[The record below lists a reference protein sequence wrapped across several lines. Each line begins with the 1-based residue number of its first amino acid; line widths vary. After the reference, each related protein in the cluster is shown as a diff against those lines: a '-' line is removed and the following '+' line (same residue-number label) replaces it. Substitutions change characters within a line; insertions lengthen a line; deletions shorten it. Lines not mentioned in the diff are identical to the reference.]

1 MKKINELIND
11 LVKVKNKYN
20 EVIQPSVSNK
30 QLGELDKLF
39 TEQFSVNLSEIYKNI
54 LQITN
59 GFNENGVFLYGSETA
74 LIIGYDDVFLSGIID
89 SNLNW
94 HTNEDFAKFIFYA
107 DSDLYLFVQEI
118 ETKVFSFRPRDNFDE
133 VLLETTDDEL
143 FFQIILECAL
153 EGGIE
158 EKYCE

>member
-1 MKKINELIND
+1 MRSIIEKSKSIIKLNHEIGYKINQPITIEL
-11 LVKVKNKYN
+11 LGRLEKYMV
-20 EVIQPSVSNK
+20 EKFSISVPNSLK
-30 QLGELDKLF
+30 E
-39 TEQFSVNLSEIYKNI
+39 I
-54 LQITN
+54 LQISN
-59 GFNENGVFLYGSETA
+59 GLNYDGVFLYGLSEKA
-74 LIIGYDDVFLSGIID
+74 NLNLIEV
-89 SNLNW
+89 NLNW

>member
-1 MKKINELIND
+1 MRSIIEKSKSIIKLNYEIGYKINQPITIESLGR
-11 LVKVKNKYN
+11 LEKYMI
-20 EVIQPSVSNK
+20 EKFSISVPNSLK
-30 QLGELDKLF
+30 E
-39 TEQFSVNLSEIYKNI
+39 I
-54 LQITN
+54 LQISN
-59 GFNENGVFLYGSETA
+59 GLNYDGVFLYGLSEKVNLN
-74 LIIGYDDVFLSGIID
+74 LIEV
-89 SNLNW
+89 NLNW
-94 HTNEDFAKFIFYA
+94 HTDEDFAKFIFYA
-107 DSDLYLFVQEI
+107 DTDLYLFVQEI